1 MGPHQHESLLAEY
14 EAAIALERATWTVAR
29 DETVKPQERVV
40 AYARWRK
47 AAERVKVLADQMLEG
62 GGNASQPGTPGD
74 A

>member
-40 AYARWRK
+40 AYARWRR
-47 AAERVKVLADQMLEG
+47 AAERVKLLADQMLEA
-62 GGNASQPGTPGD
+62 GGNASQPPMKGD